1 MATLAR
7 QLKAISA
14 CEEAVL
20 WAKDYKTLGS
30 AWKACERGDWM
41 LWLCGKMSGGKG
53 WPTRQQIVLVACDCA
68 ELVLPIYEKKYPN
81 DKRVRDCIEMTRKW
95 ANGKATIEEVR
106 QARRRSAYASADAA
120 DAAYAY
126 AAADAADAAYAAAD
140 AAYAAYASYAS
151 AAAAA
156 AYAAYAYAAAYA
168 AYAAYASYASAAAA
182 AAAAYAADGPVR
194 LRTHKKCADFCRKQ
208 LTIPK
213 SL

>member
-106 QARRRSAYASADAA
+106 QARSAS
-120 DAAYAY
+120 
-126 AAADAADAAYAAAD
+126 
-140 AAYAAYASYAS
+140 AYAAYASY
-151 AAAAA
+151 
-156 AYAAYAYAAAYA
+156 